1 MVILLSIITDRLNTL
16 NYMIIQIIFQQLYI
30 LHIRHFKQ
38 RIVLDE
44 KVRNEKRVFQIAYG
58 V

>member
-16 NYMIIQIIFQQLYI
+16 NYMIIQIIFRQLYI

-44 KVRNEKRVFQIAYG
+44 KVRNEERGF
-58 V
+58 